1 MQTREELLKRP
12 IGEFIDDCK
21 AGLDAASKNG
31 DLCACV
37 RFASD
42 INHLNDIVEA
52 FQFIE
57 DD

>member
-1 MQTREELLKRP
+1 MTREELLKRP